1 MIPFNFQTLLINQ
14 KNNLATVTL
23 NRPELHNAF
32 NEIMIQELTKAFSTL
47 SKDKNTR
54 VIILTGNGESFCAG
68 ADLNWMKKMASF
80 TKKENLEDSK
90 RLHKML
96 ETIYR
101 CSKPVIA
108 KVNGSAIGGGVGLVA
123 AADIALA
130 YNTAKFG
137 LSEVRLGLIPAVISP
152 FVIKKIGE
160 ANAREYFLTAERFDA
175 LKARQMNLVNEVGSP
190 EEIEKK
196 LEEKIKFL
204 LSAGPEALAESK
216 ILIEKVSGQPIE
228 KVSAFTSRK
237 IAERRASKEGRE
249 GVQAFLEKR
258 NPQWIK
264 AN

>member
-1 MIPFNFQTLLINQ
+1 MSYQTVLIQQ
-14 KNNLATVTL
+14 KNQITTVTL

-32 NEIMIQELTKAFSTL
+32 NEVMIQELTKVFSTL
-47 SKDKNTR
+47 SKDKETR

-68 ADLNWMKKMASF
+68 ADLNWMKKMANF

-90 RLHKML
+90 RLHQML

-130 YNTAKFG
+130 DENAKFG

-160 ANAREYFLTAERFDA
+160 ANAREYFLTGERFSANQAER
-175 LKARQMNLVNEVGSP
+175 MNLVQGIGTKEA
-190 EEIEKK
+190 IEKK
-196 LEEKIKFL
+196 IEEKIKHL
-204 LSAGPEALAESK
+204 LSAGPEAISECKL
-216 ILIEKVSGQPIE
+216 LIEKVANQPIE
-228 KVSAFTSRK
+228 KVSSFTSRK
-237 IAERRASKEGRE
+237 IAERRVSKEGQE
-249 GVQAFLEKR
+249 GIQAFFEKR
-258 NPQWIK
+258 KPRWTN
-264 AN
+264 

>member
-1 MIPFNFQTLLINQ
+1 MTDFKTLVLDQ
-14 KNNLATVTL
+14 KNNIVTVTL

-32 NEIMIQELTKAFSTL
+32 NEVMIQELTKAFTLL
-47 SKDKNTR
+47 SKDKNIR
-54 VIILTGNGESFCAG
+54 IIILTGNGESFCAG
-68 ADLNWMKKMASF
+68 ADLNWMKKMSSF

-101 CSKPVIA
+101 CAKPVIA

-130 YNTAKFG
+130 YNSAKFG

-152 FVIKKIGE
+152 FVMKKMGE

-175 LKARQMNLVNEVGSP
+175 VKARQMNLVNEVGSP

-216 ILIEKVSGQPIE
+216 LLIEKVSGQPIE
-228 KVSAFTSRK
+228 KISTFTSRK

-249 GVQAFLEKR
+249 GIQAFLEKR
-258 NPQWIK
+258 KPTWL
-264 AN
+264 